1 MITRANYEEYFLLYI
16 DNELSIA
23 ERRAVERFVSDHPD
37 LQEEWE
43 ALLQCRIVPE
53 QHLAFP
59 GRDALHQRE
68 VSAAAEDPGS
78 RPAGRDAGTPAGTMV
93 DGPDFL
99 SYIDG
104 ELDDKDREAVEEFV
118 RRHPQS
124 AAELERWKLT
134 INHPDP
140 ALVFPDKAS
149 LYKKEGGR
157 KIILLPWVRI
167 GAAAAIT
174 GIAVLLWLMPRH
186 TPRGGMAAAPVH
198 PGGIGVAAGPQA
210 TAASRPPVTTAPERP
225 ATSSAEHPDGTSS
238 DRSATPSSEQP
249 VIAASEQP
257 VIAASGQP
265 AAFPATRLRNKKN
278 DPAVTPATTAALY
291 NTGKR
296 TGEATNDPGADPG
309 ITAGSTMAIT
319 TTGGGGNP
327 AALRT
332 PEKIQPA
339 GRQDVGAK
347 EIGANTPVVAQQ
359 ISIPR
364 EESSFATQA
373 LQNESND
380 PENNSLVTDEP
391 AAAGKA
397 RLRGIFRKVTRVF
410 GKTADRDKDGQREVL
425 IGAFQFALK

>member
-1 MITRANYEEYFLLYI
+1 MITRDNYEEYFLLYI

-23 ERRAVERFVSDHPD
+23 DRRVVERFVSDHPD

-43 ALLQCRIVPE
+43 TLLQCRIVPE

-59 GRDALHQRE
+59 GRDALHQQE
-68 VSAAAEDPGS
+68 I
-78 RPAGRDAGTPAGTMV
+78 
-93 DGPDFL
+93 DFL

-104 ELDDKDREAVEEFV
+104 ELNDKDREAVEEFV
-118 RRHPQS
+118 RRHPQG
-124 AAELERWKLT
+124 AAELERWRLT
-134 INHPDP
+134 INYPDQ

-149 LYKKEGGR
+149 LYKKEGDR

-167 GAAAAIT
+167 GAAAAII
-174 GIAVLLWLMPRH
+174 GIAVLLWLMPRSTH
-186 TPRGGMAAAPVH
+186 REGMAAAPAH
-198 PGGIGVAAGPQA
+198 PGGKGDAAGRQA
-210 TAASRPPVTTAPERP
+210 TAASGPQTTTVPE
-225 ATSSAEHPDGTSS
+225 H
-238 DRSATPSSEQP
+238 SATPSAEET
-249 VIAASEQP
+249 AT
-257 VIAASGQP
+257 AASGQQT
-265 AAFPATRLRNKKN
+265 ALPATRGRNKKN
-278 DPAVTPATTAALY
+278 DPAVTPAATAALY
-291 NTGKR
+291 NTEKR
-296 TGEATNDPGADPG
+296 NEEEGGDPV
-309 ITAGSTMAIT
+309 
-319 TTGGGGNP
+319 
-327 AALRT
+327 ALRT

-339 GRQDVGAK
+339 GRQEIGAKEIGAK
-347 EIGANTPVVAQQ
+347 EIGANVPVVAQQ

-380 PENNSLVTDEP
+380 PENNSLVADEP